1 MAFQRAT
8 FWHFTSTIG
17 QAWEGGGV
25 GKGWGLILSQVNAR
39 IFEKFTRHVIRRE
52 NLKSLVL
59 LFIQDIIHLLSFCPK
74 TTQFAYNG
82 TYY

>member
-1 MAFQRAT
+1 M
-8 FWHFTSTIG
+8 
-17 QAWEGGGV
+17 
-25 GKGWGLILSQVNAR
+25 
-39 IFEKFTRHVIRRE
+39 RHVIRRE